1 MTQVLEIKMG
11 VSRKGRRQ
19 TVAVESGAA
28 EKLDLHQKTE
38 EAMQMLDIKTDVT
51 KEDYPSFAVTDIK
64 ATGGIANTV
73 MGRGVPAEGAGDKGV
88 VGTESVVMILLI
100 HQQCRHPKMVILFG

>member
-1 MTQVLEIKMG
+1 MG

-73 MGRGVPAEGAGDKGV
+73 MGRGVPGGAGDKGV